1 MKTRY
6 WILLFSLVA
15 ILCIFLSAYFFF
27 GMNNSECAYVYSD
40 GSLVMT
46 LPLDE
51 NAEYT
56 IPFGED
62 WNAVT
67 VQDGKIAVTDSSC
80 ASHDCVHRGFCSGG
94 APIVCLPNRLIIEF
108 SARAP
113 YDALVG

>member
-15 ILCIFLSAYFFF
+15 ILCIFLSVYFFF
-27 GMNNSECAYVYSD
+27 GMNNSDRAYVYSD

-46 LPLDE
+46 LSLDE
-51 NAEYT
+51 NGEYT
-56 IPFGED
+56 IPIGED
-62 WNAVT
+62 WNTVT

-80 ASHDCVHRGFCSGG
+80 ASHDCIKRGFCSGG
-94 APIVCLPNRLIIEF
+94 APLVCLPNHLIIEF
-108 SARAP
+108 STHAS